1 MKLVAQAAPPTVTL
15 TFTVNPSN
23 PNLTTKNTDTLPLPF
38 VVPLSVVFGP
48 G

>member
-15 TFTVNPSN
+15 TFTVNPFD
-23 PNLTTKNTDTLPLPF
+23 PDLTMKNTDTLPLAF

-48 G
+48 R